1 MHNRLGFLKM
11 KLKKPLHS
19 VIYEKKNT
27 ANGLLNN
34 RTSRWKKQEQAVFIF
49 RLGELLQTGYHLAEA
64 LRFLQSQESIKRRK
78 EIDIALEQLKAGHTL
93 FEVLSFLGFS
103 PQLLQFVYY
112 AEFYGDLPYA
122 LKEGGR
128 FWSKRNADNNKILK
142 IFIYPIILF
151 VFVILISSVLQSV
164 LLPKFISLYESMNIA
179 PSVFLT
185 FVVTFSQITN
195 FIPSFLVC
203 FLILFFTLKKYWFEK
218 MRYFQRKKY
227 IQRIPVVNTY
237 VRMFDTYYLS
247 YHLSGLLA
255 GGLSINDSMLLLSK
269 QKYHPFFQ
277 ELGELM
283 YKELNEGKSLESVF
297 GELIFFEDYLKDVIA
312 NGQKNGKLDQ
322 ELYQYSRIVLQSIES
337 KVASVIKFVQPV
349 LFVFVGSIVIAIYLS
364 VLLPMFS
371 VMNGL

>member
-227 IQRIPVVNTY
+227 IQRIPVINTY

>member
-1 MHNRLGFLKM
+1 M
-11 KLKKPLHS
+11 HS